1 MAFRWNKAAIISTHR
16 INFIGLIDNRNREKN
31 LKLFK
36 ILLSEIVKRWPD
48 VEFITSE
55 QLGDIISNSYY
66 N

>member
-1 MAFRWNKAAIISTHR
+1 MAFRWNKTAIISTHR